1 MSSSG
6 RVGIVE
12 IVGPEEVH
20 GKDAIDEIGRLRYEV
35 WKGDGLLDLSLFPD
49 GTWVDDMDFGIRARH
64 WVIRQAKTGELVAAA
79 RLTRHESLDDDYRDV
94 KLWRDSGLTPEV
106 PLIDFGR
113 LCVRSDFRLRG
124 LAKSLD
130 VIRLAAAHAWD
141 IGGKKP
147 RVCVCTASASKVE
160 SLKKLGFFSIDKTAI
175 FKDRPTTVF
184 YALQY
189 NIATSI

>member
-1 MSSSG
+1 MYEMHRSIG
-6 RVGIVE
+6 E
-12 IVGPEEVH
+12 IVGPEEVF
-20 GKDAIDEIGRLRYEV
+20 GKDVIEEIGRLRYDV

-64 WVIRQAKTGELVAAA
+64 WVIREAKTGELVAAA

-94 KLWRDSGLTPEV
+94 KLWRESGLKPEV

-113 LCVRSDFRLRG
+113 LCVRNDFRLRG

-130 VIRLAAAHAWD
+130 VIRLDAAHEWD
-141 IGGKKP
+141 IEGVKP
-147 RVCVCTASASKVE
+147 KCCVCTASASKVE
-160 SLKKLGFFSIDKTAI
+160 SLKKLGFFSIEKTAI

-184 YALQY
+184 HALQY
-189 NIATSI
+189 NLVST